1 MNELVIGKLELG
13 IQDQVLESRE
23 VGPSRASPSHNNI
36 MTRAIIN
43 IY

>member
-13 IQDQVLESRE
+13 IQVLESRE